1 VRCSLHGLREVRSS
15 HGPEAADKLVAG
27 ILDGVRRRLRG
38 TDVVAYVG
46 DQEIAA
52 LLAHADMDAAKTTA
66 DAIRDAAQDL
76 RVETSLGPVGTDA
89 SVGVASLVGAGSP
102 GRAFA
107 DAGLAMN
114 APQGTAHTGRFA
126 RRSAGVRFG

>member
-1 VRCSLHGLREVRSS
+1 
-15 HGPEAADKLVAG
+15 
-27 ILDGVRRRLRG
+27 
-38 TDVVAYVG
+38 
-46 DQEIAA
+46 
-52 LLAHADMDAAKTTA
+52 MDAAKTTA

-76 RVETSLGPVGTDA
+76 RVETSQGPVGTDA

-114 APQGTAHTGRFA
+114 TPAGAPRTGRFA